1 MLADPQSLPRDKI
14 EPIIMKASTSS
25 INSDYKLARDL
36 AVLSLISTGEK
47 LNSRGFP
54 QRKNIQNKRKKPRLT
69 FPFAWLGVL
78 CCLFIVQASAAG
90 ESDSPS
96 LGSNLLNAYDYQY
109 MPGLNKSDRALE
121 KNQQSRLKL
130 NLNLNISENLFEVEY
145 HFSPKWQVSFASM
158 GVGRGKFSSDNL
170 YSASGRYAV
179 SDSASDA
186 VSPYVGSSYSNS
198 LYEGWGASVVR
209 TFRLTDRLSSQIY
222 LGAYHWQ
229 EGRLNFSGSN
239 KEVSS
244 RGISPYGGGGIK
256 YRLSDK
262 VNMLLAWNH
271 FEIQG
276 ERYDQLGLKFQYR
289 Y

>member
-1 MLADPQSLPRDKI
+1 MR
-14 EPIIMKASTSS
+14 SS
-25 INSDYKLARDL
+25 ILAAFLKEKIFRIREKNLDSL
-36 AVLSLISTGEK
+36 FLLPGSGSCVVFSSCRPVPPEEKITCSWIMFSSMVIILILIS
-47 LNSRGFP
+47 
-54 QRKNIQNKRKKPRLT
+54 
-69 FPFAWLGVL
+69 A
-78 CCLFIVQASAAG
+78 QAS
-90 ESDSPS
+90 
-96 LGSNLLNAYDYQY
+96 
-109 MPGLNKSDRALE
+109 
-121 KNQQSRLKL
+121 SRL
-130 NLNLNISENLFEVEY
+130 NTTLFR
-145 HFSPKWQVSFASM
+145 S
-158 GVGRGKFSSDNL
+158 GKFSSDNL

-222 LGAYHWQ
+222 LGVYHWQ
-229 EGRLNFSGSN
+229 GERLNFSGSN

-289 Y
+289 F

>member
-1 MLADPQSLPRDKI
+1 
-14 EPIIMKASTSS
+14 MKASTSS

-47 LNSRGFP
+47 LKSRGFP
-54 QRKNIQNKRKKPRLT
+54 QRKNIQNKRKKPRLS

-90 ESDSPS
+90 GKD
-96 LGSNLLNAYDYQY
+96 NLLLDNVQFD
-109 MPGLNKSDRALE
+109 GD
-121 KNQQSRLKL
+121 
-130 NLNLNISENLFEVEY
+130 NLNLNISESLFEAKY
-145 HFSPKWQVSFASM
+145 HLSPKWQVSFASM

-170 YSASGRYAV
+170 YSASGRYADF
-179 SDSASDA
+179 DSASDA
-186 VSPYVGSSYSNS
+186 VSSHVGSSYRNS

-229 EGRLNFSGSN
+229 EERLNFSGSN

-276 ERYDQLGLKFQYR
+276 ERYDQLGLKFQFR
-289 Y
+289 F

>member
-1 MLADPQSLPRDKI
+1 
-14 EPIIMKASTSS
+14 MKASTSS

-47 LNSRGFP
+47 LKSRGFP
-54 QRKNIQNKRKKPRLT
+54 QRKNIQNKRKKPRLS

-90 ESDSPS
+90 GKD
-96 LGSNLLNAYDYQY
+96 NLLLDNVLFDGDVYQY
-109 MPGLNKSDRALE
+109 MPSLNKSDGALG
-121 KNQQSRLKL
+121 KNQQSKL
-130 NLNLNISENLFEVEY
+130 TFNLNLNISESLFEVEY
-145 HFSPKWQVSFASM
+145 HLSPKWQVSFASM

-170 YSASGRYAV
+170 YSASGRYPG
-179 SDSASDA
+179 SDSDSDA

-256 YRLSDK
+256 YRLSAQM
-262 VNMLLAWNH
+262 NMLLAWNH

-276 ERYDQLGLKFQYR
+276 NRYDQLGLKFQFR
-289 Y
+289 F